1 MHNFSSQT
9 MQKQVGD
16 QFANPGSHHRIAY
29 KHASYGTF
37 LAAKW
42 VQSLVGELRSC
53 MSCGKASPPPK
64 VYFKK
69 VLHSGTRMTRMC
81 TSCNSRFKSC

>member
-29 KHASYGTF
+29 KHAFYGTF

-53 MSCGKASPPPK
+53 MSCGKASSPQQFILK
-64 VYFKK
+64 RCCVQ
-69 VLHSGTRMTRMC
+69 VQG
-81 TSCNSRFKSC
+81 